1 MPPEGDLELV
11 RAAQAD
17 PACFV
22 TLYDRHFAK
31 VHRYIRSQVPDRAL
45 CEDLTSQVFMTALAK
60 IHDFRGEGSFGG
72 WLFRIAQRAVR
83 DAHAAAVPGAQGADD
98 LVATLADDAAGP
110 EEQALARERR
120 VNVRTAVGGLRP
132 EQQRVLALRFVGD
145 LSAAEIG
152 RTLGK
157 SAEAVRVS
165 LHRALRDLRG
175 RVPRDI

>member
-1 MPPEGDLELV
+1 MPTPLPCLARRV
-11 RAAQAD
+11 RTIWWQAS
-17 PACFV
+17 PT
-22 TLYDRHFAK
+22 TL
-31 VHRYIRSQVPDRAL
+31 
-45 CEDLTSQVFMTALAK
+45 
-60 IHDFRGEGSFGG
+60 
-72 WLFRIAQRAVR
+72 
-83 DAHAAAVPGAQGADD
+83 
-98 LVATLADDAAGP
+98 AGP

-120 VNVRTAVGGLRP
+120 ANVRTAVGGLRP